1 MASTLD
7 IDEAKKE
14 SALAGLRLVL
24 IALIFVG
31 FAARVWHLG
40 FQSIWLD
47 EGLSISFAGRPL
59 RQMYLTLVYE
69 DLHPPLFYLLLHF
82 WMRLAGES
90 EFAVRFV
97 SLWLGLPAV
106 PATYLLGAAVFSPRQ
121 RQAQERAP
129 GDSPRKGRSVAA
141 TIATPAARPLHP
153 IQGAQGP
160 DEAAPTRG
168 LSLARGQAVGTI
180 GAFLVATSPF
190 LVYYSQEARMYSALA
205 TFGVLSTYALW
216 RLLETEHGRWLLGY
230 VAFTAA
236 LMYTQ
241 YFGGLVIAFQALYLT
256 GLGIRDRRRA
266 IRGAIG
272 MVLVAVLWLP
282 WVPAAYLQMQR
293 LFHVPD
299 FWKGELSLSFLLE
312 HVFAAFALGQ
322 GSILQR
328 FLIVG
333 ILAAILLGAGIVL
346 LVGQALRRGS
356 GEIYVLSYLFVPLI
370 ALYAVLVQ
378 NPKFTERYLIMIAP
392 PFYLVL
398 ALGVVDLGRWARR
411 SGPAWVRRVAVVLPI
426 VLLAVVVGASLDQLW
441 QVYYGPGYRKE
452 DNRDLTAYVEQ
463 HFQPGDVVILMMDP
477 FSFPYYSHGTIPAT
491 QLQPGSNIQGAADSL
506 NTILAGHKRAWLILW
521 NPDWADPTGYV
532 RHALESTYRQIPIGR
547 QFNGLGLQLFEIDH
561 PPHFTVKT
569 TPDHAMGVNFG
580 NRLEL
585 LGYDLERSTI
595 AAGDSGK
602 ITLYWKPLRPLDHDY
617 IVSLRLTDGRFYY
630 WRHDGR
636 PAAETYPTTSWPAGQ
651 VVAGELSFQVPPA
664 TPPGTYYLEL
674 GTYGQG
680 AGSDLDILQ
689 NGRIPMGTAIKVV
702 PLTVTRSPKV
712 VDPSTIHIPNRQN
725 LTVRTDLV
733 LLGSTVEASRAVPG
747 GTVDVT
753 LWWLAKRTGLPRYD
767 VRIALENGRYR
778 RDVLVEEPAAGRFP
792 TDQWTSGEV
801 VEDRHR
807 FVVPADAP
815 AGQTRVLLQ
824 LAAMAGGRPLPASNG
839 PTVDLGS
846 IQVRNR
852 PVVLTPPA
860 GMEHQVDWRVG
871 TFAELVGY
879 TLDTDTAHPGDHL
892 HLTLYWKALG
902 NSGDVGFTVFCHLL
916 DQRST
921 IWAQQ
926 DHQPGDG
933 NDPTTGWI
941 AGEYIVDRY
950 DLAIKPD
957 AAPGQYQ
964 IEVGMYNPATG
975 SRLPVRA
982 ASGDEN
988 GDRVL
993 LATVQ
998 IR

>member
-1 MASTLD
+1 MGGV
-7 IDEAKKE
+7 KKG
-14 SALAGLRLVL
+14 SARSGLRLIL
-24 IALIFVG
+24 LSLTFVG

-40 FQSIWLD
+40 VQSIWLD

-59 RQMYLTLVYE
+59 QQMFWTLVYE

-97 SLWLGLPAV
+97 ALWLGLPAV
-106 PATYLLGAAVFSPRQ
+106 PATYVLGKAVFTPRERRSPEVTPIGSTGAR
-121 RQAQERAP
+121 
-129 GDSPRKGRSVAA
+129 SPVAA
-141 TIATPAARPLHP
+141 TLAHAASRPLGVV
-153 IQGAQGP
+153 QVGQDP
-160 DEAAPTRG
+160 DLAVPLRG
-168 LSLARGQAVGTI
+168 LLLDRGATTGVI
-180 GAFLVATSPF
+180 GAFLVAVSPF

-216 RLLETEHGRWLLGY
+216 RLLETVHRQWLLGY

-236 LMYTQ
+236 LLYTQ
-241 YFGGLVIAFQALYLT
+241 YFGGLVIAFQALYLV
-256 GLGIRDRRRA
+256 GIAIRDHRRA
-266 IRGAIG
+266 IRGIAG
-272 MVLVAVLWLP
+272 MALAAVLWLP

-299 FWKGELSLSFLLE
+299 FWKGQLSLGFLLE

-333 ILAAILLGAGIVL
+333 VVAAILLGAGIAL
-346 LVGQALRRGS
+346 LVGRAFRRGG
-356 GEIYVLSYLFVPLI
+356 GELYILSYLVVPLI
-370 ALYAVLVQ
+370 ALYAILVQ

-392 PFYLVL
+392 PFYLAL
-398 ALGVVDLGRWARR
+398 ALGVVDLGRWAHRR
-411 SGPAWVRRVAVVLPI
+411 ERAWVRRGALVLPI
-426 VLLAVVVGASLDQLW
+426 AMLIVVAGASLDQLR
-441 QVYYGPGYRKE
+441 QVYYGSSYRKE
-452 DNRDLTAYVEQ
+452 DNRGLTAYVEQ
-463 HFQPGDVVILMMDP
+463 HYQPGDVVILMMDP

-506 NTILAGHKRAWLILW
+506 NAILAGHKRAWLVLW

-532 RHALESTYRQIPIGR
+532 RRSLESTYRQIPVDR
-547 QFNGLGLQLFEIDH
+547 QFHGLGLQLFAIDH
-561 PPHFTVKT
+561 PPHFTVKS
-569 TPDHAMGVNFG
+569 TPDHAETVNFG

-585 LGYDLERSTI
+585 LGYDLKQSSI
-595 AAGDSGK
+595 AAGESGN
-602 ITLYWKPLRPLDHDY
+602 ITLYWKALRPLDHDY

-651 VVAGELSFQVPPA
+651 VVPGELSFQVPPA
-664 TPPGTYYLEL
+664 IPPGTYFLEL

-680 AGSDLDILQ
+680 VGSDLDVLQ
-689 NGRIPMGTAIKVV
+689 DARTPIGTSIKVV
-702 PLTVTRSPKV
+702 PLTVTRAHKV
-712 VDPSTIHIPNRQN
+712 VDPSGIDIPHRQN
-725 LTVRTDLV
+725 ITLGGDVV
-733 LLGSTVEASRAVPG
+733 LLGSTVEAPRLVPG
-747 GTVDVT
+747 GSIDVT
-753 LWWLAKRTGLPRYD
+753 LWWMAQRAGLPRYD
-767 VRIALENGRYR
+767 VQIALENGRYR
-778 RDVLVEEPAAGRFP
+778 RVVLVEAPGAGHFP

-801 VEDRHR
+801 IEDKHR

-815 AGQTRVLLQ
+815 AGQTHILLQ
-824 LAAMAGGRPLPASNG
+824 LAAPAEGNSPLTLHGPA
-839 PTVDLGS
+839 VDLGS
-846 IQVRNR
+846 VQVRNR
-852 PVVLTPPA
+852 PILLTPPPDIA
-860 GMEHQVDWRVG
+860 HPLDWRIG

-879 TLDTDTAHPGDHL
+879 TLDTETAHPGDHL
-892 HLTLYWKALG
+892 HLTLYWRALG
-902 NSGDVGFTVFCHLL
+902 NSGDVGFTVFSHLL

-933 NDPTTGWI
+933 SDPTTGWVP
-941 AGEYIVDRY
+941 GEYIVDRY

-957 AAPGQYQ
+957 APPGQYQ
-964 IEVGMYNPATG
+964 IEVGMYDSSTG
-975 SRLPVRA
+975 SRLPVRTR
-982 ASGDEN
+982 SGDDS

-993 LATVQ
+993 LATIQ